1 MHPSSIADFASPTT
15 TRELQIGPPPKIGL
29 VVKTILNQLE
39 RPNGPDDGMATAK
52 PDAANG
58 PRGTK
63 YHNGSR
69 LEANMAGGPLTD
81 PVPSCSPPLPGCYK
95 LNIDASHVVVNAG
108 LVGLGLM
115 IRNEAGCVRLV
126 ASLNPQL
133 AKAIA
138 ILHGICLAIDSGSIM
153 VHHNKTED
161 TAS

>member
-1 MHPSSIADFASPTT
+1 MRAEFHEAGRPPSFISSM
-15 TRELQIGPPPKIGL
+15 QL
-29 VVKTILNQLE
+29 V
-39 RPNGPDDGMATAK
+39 P
-52 PDAANG
+52 
-58 PRGTK
+58 
-63 YHNGSR
+63 H
-69 LEANMAGGPLTD
+69 

-138 ILHGICLAIDSGSIM
+138 ILHGICLAIDSGM
-153 VHHNKTED
+153 PHN
-161 TAS
+161 